1 MTAPTENIRGLVKFS
16 TPYAEAD
23 AGFVQFIDD
32 LADWQEETFGSSTDI
47 SGVLAHIRKEL
58 VEVKESPD
66 DISEYADLIILTLD
80 AARRRGFLG
89 TEIVNACYKKAL
101 INRNRQWPPWQK
113 AKPGRPIEHIKK

>member
-1 MTAPTENIRGLVKFS
+1 MTAPTENVRGFVKFS

-32 LADWQEETFGSSTDI
+32 LADWQEETFGPSSDI

-66 DISEYADLIILTLD
+66 DLSEYADLIILTLD

-89 TEIVNACYKKAL
+89 SEIVNAIYRKAL
-101 INRNRQWPPWQK
+101 VNKSRTWPDWKK
-113 AKPGRPIEHIKK
+113 AKPGRAIEHVR